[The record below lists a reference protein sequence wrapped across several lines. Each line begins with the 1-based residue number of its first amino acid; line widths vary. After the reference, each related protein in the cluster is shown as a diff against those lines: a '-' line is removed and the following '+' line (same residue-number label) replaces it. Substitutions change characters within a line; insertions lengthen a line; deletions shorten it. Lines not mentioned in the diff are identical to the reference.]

1 MLELAGEA
9 EAARIQAAHDLAVAQ
24 RDSAEATSRELAQ
37 EVEDMRRR
45 RVVRIVDRVS
55 AALHRRPKRRAAD

>member
-9 EAARIQAAHDLAVAQ
+9 EADRIQAAHDLAVSQ

-37 EVEDMRRR
+37 ELHDLRRR
-45 RVVRIVDRVS
+45 RVVRIADRIS
-55 AALHRRPKRRAAD
+55 AALHRRPKRDAAD